1 MKPLISLKGI
11 KRHYQVGDEK
21 VKALDGVD
29 LTINHNEYISIMGP
43 SGSGKSTLMNMIGCL
58 DTPTEGVYEFEG
70 ELVHA
75 MDDNQLASIR
85 NRKIGFVFQTFN
97 LLPKATA
104 LRNVEVPLIYANIS
118 RSERLEKAEKA
129 LNAVGLND
137 RMHHKPNELSGGQR
151 QRVAI
156 ARALVNDPSI
166 LLADEPTGN
175 LDSKSGV
182 EIMKILDN
190 LHNDGNTII
199 LVTHEVYIADHAD
212 RTINLF
218 DGRIKDDI
226 KTASVKKVRIAEEP
240 IKTASTVLLEK
251 PTNVANTDRKVVFE
265 QPIEIPGPE
274 IAPDRVEPSKEI
286 KEWSELKKTFY
297 DINEESIR
305 KSWIE
310 YYPKLSGKELEV
322 QVQSELKANT
332 SIISMLE
339 NNPVQYLKEEGKR
352 YEDWIRTATKD
363 EIEDGLVKDWTGY
376 LKDINNLLNTLLSV
390 ITPV

>member
-1 MKPLISLKGI
+1 MVDLISLKGI
-11 KRHYQVGDEK
+11 KRHYDVGGEI
-21 VKALDGVD
+21 VRALDGVD
-29 LTINHNEYISIMGP
+29 LTIQQNEYISIMGP

-118 RSERLEKAEKA
+118 RSERVEKAEKA

-182 EIMKILDN
+182 EIMKILDS
-190 LHNDGNTII
+190 LHDDGNTII
-199 LVTHEVYIADHAD
+199 LVTHEEYIAEHAD
-212 RTINLF
+212 RTIRLF
-218 DGRIKDDI
+218 DGKIKDDL
-226 KTASVKKVRIAEEP
+226 KKERVREARIAEEP
-240 IKTASTVLLEK
+240 IKTAPRAFLEK
-251 PTNVANTDRKVVFE
+251 PTEVSKSGSKVVFE
-265 QPIEIPGPE
+265 PPLEVPDPE
-274 IAPDRVEPSKEI
+274 IAPGPVETSKEI
-286 KEWSELKKTFY
+286 
-297 DINEESIR
+297 R
-305 KSWIE
+305 
-310 YYPKLSGKELEV
+310 
-322 QVQSELKANT
+322 
-332 SIISMLE
+332 
-339 NNPVQYLKEEGKR
+339 
-352 YEDWIRTATKD
+352 
-363 EIEDGLVKDWTGY
+363 
-376 LKDINNLLNTLLSV
+376 
-390 ITPV
+390 